1 MSKELN
7 IQKICNFY
15 NKNKNTPKNTN
26 SMWDCSIIPHFCSIY
41 LGDFHNNN
49 FEKCNYYLENIS
61 KTNLTYG
68 YDAICING
76 QDSIDVIY
84 KTLNKLI
91 TEMNIHPIYTSNNVL
106 DIEEL
111 LPLIDIKCG
120 FRVEFPDIYDYST
133 KSDLI
138 CSRGKISNRMLF
150 ALYYVYNIKNN
161 VDDVSNSS
169 VLEIGA
175 GTGRTAYYAYKF
187 GFKSY
192 TILDIISTTIVQAHY
207 NFNVLGS
214 ENVSLWGDSRNCFLT
229 IIPSSEFDNLTN
241 KYDIIVNF
249 DGLTEYGLDVATKYF
264 NNFYKLTT
272 KFLSINHVYNYYTIE
287 DIYTNNK
294 NCKLIFKEKCDYRID
309 SPELGYY
316 KELLYFI

>member
-1 MSKELN
+1 MSREIN

-15 NKNKNTPKNTN
+15 NKNYNITKNIN
-26 SMWDCSIIPHFCSIY
+26 SMWDFLIVPSFCSIY
-41 LGDFHNNN
+41 LDDFHNNN

-68 YDAICING
+68 YDILTING
-76 QDSIDVIY
+76 CDNREIIY

-91 TEMNIHPIYTSNNVL
+91 TEMKIDPIYINNNIL

-111 LPLIDIKCG
+111 LPIIDIKCG
-120 FRVEFPDIYDYST
+120 FIVEFPDIYDYST
-133 KSDLI
+133 NSSLI
-138 CSRGKISNRMLF
+138 CSRGKISHRMLF

-161 VDDVSNSS
+161 VDDVSNTS

-192 TILDIISTTIVQAHY
+192 TILDIISTNIVQAHY

-214 ENVSLWGDSRNCFLT
+214 ENVSLWRDNLNCFLT

-264 NNFYKLTT
+264 NNFHKLTT
-272 KFLSINHVYNYYTIE
+272 KFLSINHVYNNYTVE
-287 DIYTNNK
+287 NIYTNNK
-294 NCKLIFKEKCDYRID
+294 NCKLIFKEECNYRID
-309 SPELGYY
+309 EPELGYY